1 MQIFARKSEPRKR
14 SLLCWTCSAVQTLE
28 RCTTKIE
35 RQLAAG
41 QWPAYWLT
49 NQSLNTQQS
58 CSKDVF
64 WSLQMSIK
72 SSLNWIFLDILFVR
86 WTQVTK
92 IQKYLFKKTLSLFKD
107 TWIRTSEQLK
117 SEPNLLDQDNL
128 TTHTFYSSVARISK
142 QAINNKG
149 DFQISYVILIF
160 NWSKVR

>member
-1 MQIFARKSEPRKR
+1 MNSSDQNP
-14 SLLCWTCSAVQTLE
+14 
-28 RCTTKIE
+28 KIPF
-35 RQLAAG
+35 Q
-41 QWPAYWLT
+41 
-49 NQSLNTQQS
+49 
-58 CSKDVF
+58 
-64 WSLQMSIK
+64 
-72 SSLNWIFLDILFVR
+72 
-86 WTQVTK
+86 
-92 IQKYLFKKTLSLFKD
+92 KTLSLFKD